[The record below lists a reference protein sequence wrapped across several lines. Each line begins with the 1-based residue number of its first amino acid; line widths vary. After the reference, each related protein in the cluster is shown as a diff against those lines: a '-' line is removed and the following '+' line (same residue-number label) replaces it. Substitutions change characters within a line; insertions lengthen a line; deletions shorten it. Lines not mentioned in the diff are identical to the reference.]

1 MTGGTAKGEPQKQG
15 LLVILSVSE
24 VSTKLKRGFF
34 ATLKMTS
41 GAAQAQ
47 STRKAATNAK
57 QRQKA
62 HFATAQSKRRAAKA
76 EQGEKPAQKCAHKS
90 HKSQRTRPLQHKFLV
105 ANSLLKELAAQKRKG
120 HEMKKLLV
128 LITLVLFSAGFITEA
143 FAAPARGGGLLKE

>member
-41 GAAQAQ
+41 GTAQAH
-47 STRKAATNAK
+47 AHAK

-62 HFATAQSKRRAAKA
+62 HFAIAQSKRRAAKG
-76 EQGEKPAQKCAHKS
+76 EPQKQG
-90 HKSQRTRPLQHKFLV
+90 
-105 ANSLLKELAAQKRKG
+105 
-120 HEMKKLLV
+120 LLV
-128 LITLVLFSAGFITEA
+128 ILSVSEVST
-143 FAAPARGGGLLKE
+143 K

>member
-62 HFATAQSKRRAAKA
+62 HFATAQSKRRAAKG
-76 EQGEKPAQKCAHKS
+76 EPQKQG
-90 HKSQRTRPLQHKFLV
+90 
-105 ANSLLKELAAQKRKG
+105 
-120 HEMKKLLV
+120 LLV
-128 LITLVLFSAGFITEA
+128 ILSVSEVST
-143 FAAPARGGGLLKE
+143 K